1 MTNFVK
7 RLKGLAAMASAAAT
21 AGAVSIGAAIA
32 AQPKPWEMDLQP
44 ASTEVMAD
52 IRWFES
58 FTFWIITV
66 ITLFVLAL
74 LIIVCVK
81 FAAKKNP
88 VPSRTT
94 HHTMIEVVW
103 TIAPI
108 LILLVIAIPSFRLLY
123 KEIVI
128 PEADMTVKVTASKWY
143 WSYEYPDNDDIAF
156 DSYMLEDDAIT
167 DPIKQPRLLAVDN
180 PMVVPVGKTVR
191 VQVTAADVI
200 HSFAMPAFGVKMD
213 AMPGRLNETWFKADH
228 EGTFY
233 GQCSELCGQRHAFM
247 PIEIRVVSDAVYAQW
262 AAAAK
267 DDIDA
272 ATQLLAT
279 LEEQK
284 DAEVASR

>member
-1 MTNFVK
+1 
-7 RLKGLAAMASAAAT
+7 MASAAAT